1 MKHIRIPVTDRSPY
15 SKNAEGAWFGYVYFW
30 QCQPNGAVSSRL
42 EWKSPFD
49 RFESSFA
56 WEEPQCHEKLAEG
69 SEVPFEQDVLDII
82 NDDYNRLV
90 VAGRAQTKMGRQWIG
105 SSGMVMTA

>member
-30 QCQPNGAVSSRL
+30 QCQPKGSVFSRV
-42 EWKSPFD
+42 EWKSPEWG
-49 RFESSFA
+49 RNSE
-56 WEEPQCHEKLAEG
+56 WEEAQCHEKLAEG
-69 SEVPFEQDVLDII
+69 FEVPFEQDVLNII

-90 VAGRAQTKMGRQWIG
+90 VAGLAQTKMGRQWIG